1 MKVKFYNF
9 SKRTKSTKQP
19 TGDGT
24 ELTVYWKDATSILN
38 PTILCSTDISGYNYC
53 YIPAWNRYYHYAGLQ
68 TVENMWEV
76 KLSEDPFASWKTV
89 ITSTSCNVLF
99 ATGGYNNIVDSR
111 IPVKSIISSGIE
123 YGSISGLVWNPNG
136 SGTTIIGI
144 TGLGSFGCY
153 LLDDPS
159 KLPELLD
166 GVDVTTV
173 TDTLDMLKQ
182 WAYGGSAAQNLK
194 SAIVI
199 PATIPYS
206 DISTNPSENLFLGS
220 YPCKDSNGNAITGHL
235 IDKPVITRTGAV
247 SIPWQANYPWLKVST
262 YTNISLYL
270 PMIGTMNIPAT
281 EVQNDD
287 VLDFIYAIN
296 ITSGDISVQVKGHTS
311 EKIVGNA
318 SGNCALN
325 TPFGNTGID
334 TNKLTAGVVSGIGAT
349 IGVGAA
355 IATGGASIPATL
367 AIGAGYANFAG
378 QLIASMGGTGT
389 GSAGLGGGSSV
400 GTDLTPKCFV
410 TQKVLTDDPANLNA
424 IIGKPVMKVSTP
436 GSFSGYVQTDGFQI
450 ESTGMYESERESINS
465 GMDSGVYIE

>member
-1 MKVKFYNF
+1 MDVKFYKF
-9 SKRTKSTKQP
+9 SKRSRSEKTP
-19 TGDGT
+19 TGT
-24 ELTVYWKDATSILN
+24 PLNVSVTWKEDTSIER
-38 PTILCSTDISGYNYC
+38 PGILLDTDISGYNYF
-53 YIPAWNRYYHYAGLQ
+53 YIADWNRYYFITNIETSRNQWIVSG
-68 TVENMWEV
+68 E
-76 KLSEDPFASWKTV
+76 EDVLASWKAG
-89 ITSTSCNVLF
+89 INSTSCNVLF

-111 IPVKSIISSGIE
+111 IPVKSIIASGIE

-159 KLPELLD
+159 KLPQLLD
-166 GVDVTTV
+166 GVDVTSI

-182 WAYGGSAAQNLK
+182 WAHGGSAAQNLK

-206 DISTNPSENLFLGS
+206 DISTNPAENLFLGS

-235 IDKPVITRTGAV
+235 VDKPVIKRTGAV
-247 SIPWQANYPWLKVST
+247 SIPWQADYPWLKVSA
-262 YTNISLYL
+262 YTTISLYL
-270 PMIGTMNIPAT
+270 PMVGTMDIPAT
-281 EVQNDD
+281 EVQDD
-287 VLDFIYAIN
+287 DALDFVYAIN
-296 ITSGDISVQVKGHTS
+296 ITSGDISVQVKGQTS
-311 EKIVGNA
+311 GKIVGNA

-410 TQKVLTDDPANLNA
+410 TQKVLTEDPANLNA

-436 GSFSGYVQTDGFQI
+436 GSFSGYVQTDGFQFA
-450 ESTGMYESERESINS
+450 GNCLESERQKINQLL
-465 GMDSGVYIE
+465 DSGIYVE